1 MRKEKRLYLCD
12 GTVESCKKI
21 MCYKN
26 GGACHHTSDPK
37 HSLTMQQGKI
47 PKLKFI
53 KSVGGYKFFAERNP
67 QRHPPTLWLQKWAM
81 AYTGWVRFF
90 Q

>member
-53 KSVGGYKFFAERNP
+53 KSVRGYKFYAERNP
-67 QRHPPTLWLQKWAM
+67 QRHPPHPVAPKMGHGL
-81 AYTGWVRFF
+81 YGGVNHF